1 MNALGTGGWLVIG
14 IVLILLGWLL
24 QSGIVAF
31 LLGIMGWI
39 LIVLGII
46 AVVAGIVGLVNGKK
60 GGAGSY

>member
-1 MNALGTGGWLVIG
+1 MNALGKGAWLVIG
-14 IVLILLGWLL
+14 IILILLGWLL
-24 QSGIVAF
+24 QSGFIAF

-46 AVVAGIVGLVNGKK
+46 AVVLGVVGMVTGKK